1 VCEDFAIE
9 GYCDNGLDCSNRH
22 VFECPEFDK
31 TGKCSRPNCKLKHV
45 LRANKEDPKPSVA
58 EKEKEDKKVDV
69 ESLANALYEDSDD
82 EQQDL
87 SQQNVK
93 KNEDDNED
101 EESESESEPESID
114 EEEINSTLDQ
124 DFIEI

>member
-1 VCEDFAIE
+1 MCEDFAIE
-9 GYCDNGLDCSNRH
+9 GYCDNGLDCPNRH

-31 TGKCSRPNCKLKHV
+31 TGKCSRPSCKLKHV

-114 EEEINSTLDQ
+114 EEINSTLDQ